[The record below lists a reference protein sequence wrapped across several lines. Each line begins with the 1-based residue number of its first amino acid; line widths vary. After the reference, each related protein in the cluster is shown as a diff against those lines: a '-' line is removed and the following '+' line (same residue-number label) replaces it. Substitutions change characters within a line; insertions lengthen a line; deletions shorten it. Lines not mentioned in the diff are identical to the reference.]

1 MERYYFFM
9 ASPKKQTQS
18 IAKTQAVLAATSQE
32 IPAAAPVVP
41 TPVAPP
47 EKGQSLQEPFSR
59 PEDSPHVPVHQYSGF
74 EFSKIP
80 WGQSLFAKLFGAFLA
95 LALLPTIISAVLI
108 TAAYQ
113 VLLNQY
119 VPEREVEILTSNMQ
133 VQFFLIVFFIII
145 LVTFISFVISR
156 GISRPIKLLIM
167 AVQKISDG
175 DLSVHIKINRKEE
188 LGNLAH
194 FFNTM
199 VDKLKEIQERNIE
212 ISKIKSQ
219 FVSVA
224 AHQLRT
230 PLSAVKWTLR
240 LLLDGDVGKMSKEQ
254 DDFLE
259 RGYQTNERM
268 INLVNDLLDVS
279 RIEEGRFGYN
289 FQEVEIANIIR
300 KAIAEVSIV
309 AAKRNIKINFRQL
322 IPEDL
327 RIVADPERVRTIVIN
342 LLDNAV
348 NYSEPGD
355 EVVVTVGEE
364 GDSLKVSIEDNG
376 IGIPDSEFD
385 KVFSRF
391 YRASNAVRLQTDGSG
406 LGLFIVQNIVNR
418 HGGRIWFESKEG
430 QGTSFFFTIPMRR
443 EFIKE
448 SL

>member
-1 MERYYFFM
+1 M
-9 ASPKKQTQS
+9 ASPKKQTGRNTKS
-18 IAKTQAVLAATSQE
+18 PVILAAASAETPPVASPAVLTPTVSSEQARV
-32 IPAAAPVVP
+32 PA
-41 TPVAPP
+41 
-47 EKGQSLQEPFSR
+47 EHH
-59 PEDSPHVPVHQYSGF
+59 EDLPHAPVHQYSGF
-74 EFSKIP
+74 EFGNIS
-80 WGQSLFAKLFGAFLA
+80 WSQSLFAKLFGAFLA
-95 LALLPTIISAVLI
+95 LALLPTIISALLI
-108 TAAYQ
+108 AAAYQ

-119 VPEREVEILTSNMQ
+119 VPEHEVAILMSNMQ
-133 VQFFLIVFFIII
+133 VQFFLIVLFIVI

-156 GISRPIKLLIM
+156 GISRPIKLLIT

-175 DLSVHIKINRKEE
+175 DLSVHIKINRKDE

-199 VDKLKEIQERNIE
+199 VDKLKEIQERNVE
-212 ISKIKSQ
+212 ISKLKSQ

-240 LLLDGDVGKMSKEQ
+240 LLLDGDVGKMNKEQ
-254 DDFLE
+254 EDFLE

-289 FQEVEIANIIR
+289 FQEVEIADIIR

-322 IPEDL
+322 IHEDL
-327 RIVADPERVRTIVIN
+327 EIVADPERVHTVIIN

-364 GDSLKVSIEDNG
+364 GDSLKVSVEDNG

-406 LGLFIVQNIVNR
+406 LGLFIVQNIIHR
-418 HGGRIWFESKEG
+418 HGGRVWFESKEG
-430 QGTSFFFTIPMRR
+430 QGTSFFFTIPMQRDL
-443 EFIKE
+443 IKK
-448 SL
+448 SV

>member
-1 MERYYFFM
+1 M
-9 ASPKKQTQS
+9 ASPKKQTGRDTKS
-18 IAKTQAVLAATSQE
+18 PVLLATAPAETSVSAS
-32 IPAAAPVVP
+32 PAALAL
-41 TPVAPP
+41 TPSP
-47 EKGQSLQEPFSR
+47 EKAEVPPAQMHTAHA
-59 PEDSPHVPVHQYSGF
+59 EDLPHAPVHQYSGF
-74 EFSKIP
+74 EFANIP
-80 WGQSLFAKLFGAFLA
+80 WSQSLFAKLFGAFLV
-95 LALLPTIISAVLI
+95 LALLPTVISSLLI
-108 TAAYQ
+108 AAAYH

-119 VPEREVEILTSNMQ
+119 VPEHEVATLTSNMQ
-133 VQFFLIVFFIII
+133 VQFFLIVFFIVI

-175 DLSVHIKINRKEE
+175 DLSVHIKINRKDE

-199 VDKLKEIQERNIE
+199 VDKLKEIQERNVE
-212 ISKIKSQ
+212 ISKLKSQ

-240 LLLDGDVGKMSKEQ
+240 LLLDGDVGKMSREQ
-254 DDFLE
+254 EDFLE

-289 FQEVEIANIIR
+289 FQEVEIADVIR
-300 KAIAEVSIV
+300 KAVAEVSIV

-322 IPEDL
+322 IHEDL
-327 RIVADPERVRTIVIN
+327 EIIADPERVHTIIIN

-355 EVVVTVGEE
+355 EVVVTAGEE
-364 GDSLKVSIEDNG
+364 GDLLKVSIEDNG

-406 LGLFIVQNIVNR
+406 LGLFIVQNIIHR
-418 HGGRIWFESKEG
+418 HGGRVWFESKEG
-430 QGTSFFFTIPMRR
+430 QGTSFFFTLPMQRDL
-443 EFIKE
+443 IKK
-448 SL
+448 SI